1 MITFYSLFFFFRIFL
16 FQNKKEGEERRE
28 TKWEVGMKER
38 ESESKKER
46 REDRSSSDSS
56 ELYQE
61 KC

>member
-1 MITFYSLFFFFRIFL
+1 MITFYSLFFFRIFL

-28 TKWEVGMKER
+28 TKWEGGMKER

>member
-1 MITFYSLFFFFRIFL
+1 
-16 FQNKKEGEERRE
+16 
-28 TKWEVGMKER
+28 MKER

>member
-1 MITFYSLFFFFRIFL
+1 MITFYSLFFFRIFL
-16 FQNKKEGEERRE
+16 FQNKKEREERRE